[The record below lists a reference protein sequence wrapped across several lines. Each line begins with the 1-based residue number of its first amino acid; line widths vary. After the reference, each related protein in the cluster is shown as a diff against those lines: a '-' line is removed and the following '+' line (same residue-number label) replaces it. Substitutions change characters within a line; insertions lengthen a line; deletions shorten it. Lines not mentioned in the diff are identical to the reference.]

1 MGRVSGRDKEKESIL
16 DAAASVGQI
25 SSDVRRFRHHSAS
38 TAAPKKP
45 GMAGFPFRIG
55 GDCFGCGHH
64 HCLFGLFLKTGSPP
78 HRGHTYTNRDKSKRT
93 AHRHGHR
100 VPDSARTMSAEV
112 FGAIGEHTK
121 INVRAGDWLV
131 FNVANNRLRWAGV
144 YYFGAAGV
152 REDGSIAFVSEESPQ
167 WSVCEDPGLVPR
179 FITEPDFL
187 ATNRA
192 QRIAKPWAGGDG
204 MITAKVQN
212 WNGYAI
218 WGSPTNRNI
227 WLKYRVPSG
236 N

>member
-1 MGRVSGRDKEKESIL
+1 MSAGSGTIPPPLPRPRNREWQVFLFVLVGIAL
-16 DAAASVGQI
+16 AAAI
-25 SSDVRRFRHHSAS
+25 TIAS
-38 TAAPKKP
+38 
-45 GMAGFPFRIG
+45 
-55 GDCFGCGHH
+55 
-64 HCLFGLFLKTGSPP
+64 LVYFLKPEAHPTEAI
-78 HRGHTYTNRDKSKRT
+78 RT
-93 AHRHGHR
+93 PIEINPNAPLIATDLYIGADDFVVDVFQNGHR
-100 VPDSARTMSAEV
+100 VPDSARAMSAEV

-227 WLKYRVPSG
+227 WLKYRVPGG